1 VKPSSRSS
9 ASGEADDEP
18 VILPDLFDE
27 ARRAN
32 AVNRAEIDVLRFG
45 AFLVGNGVDGAPSD
59 MACGQLVRIIAALE
73 HRGQL
78 RIVEKVSGASQLHA
92 IVIGR
97 DEHVAVGG
105 FEYAA
110 DSRVSRRTLNIRFR
124 RARATGR
131 SAADLIAR
139 MHAAGDGRHE
149 KAQRLA
155 KRQPEAV
162 KLGQFDQRH
171 DRRIMDRS
179 AKLRPRRR
187 QFP

>member
-1 VKPSSRSS
+1 MKPSSRSS

-32 AVNRAEIDVLRFG
+32 AVNRAEIDVLSLAALF
-45 AFLVGNGVDGAPSD
+45 VGDGVRRAASH
-59 MACGQLVRIIAALE
+59 MACGQFVRIVAARE
-73 HRGQL
+73 HGGQL
-78 RIVEKVSGASQLHA
+78 RIVEKIGGASQLHA

-105 FEYAA
+105 FEHAA

-155 KRQPEAV
+155 KRQPEPV
-162 KLGQFDQRH
+162 KLGQFNQRD

-187 QFP
+187 QFR